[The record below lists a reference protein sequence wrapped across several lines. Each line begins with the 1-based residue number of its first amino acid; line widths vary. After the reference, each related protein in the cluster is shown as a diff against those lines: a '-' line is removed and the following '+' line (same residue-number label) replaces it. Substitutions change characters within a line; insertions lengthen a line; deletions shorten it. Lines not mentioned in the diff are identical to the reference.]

1 MMSSSS
7 ATTPRVMA
15 AQRAGVA
22 ATQAGNVVQQHSVP
36 EGSETQHPA
45 GPGHPGPPNT
55 FDPPSYEQMDFAN
68 MDFSAAFGESP
79 AISLESIDAGF
90 SPEVTH
96 DIGWDWVDFTQLF
109 PETL

>member
-1 MMSSSS
+1 MSSTS
-7 ATTPRVMA
+7 ANTPRIIA

-22 ATQAGNVVQQHSVP
+22 TTTQAGTTAIPHQHQQHAVP
-36 EGSETQHPA
+36 DDTDPQRQAQPISFEP
-45 GPGHPGPPNT
+45 
-55 FDPPSYEQMDFAN
+55 PPSYEHMDMTN
-68 MDFSAAFGESP
+68 MDFGAAFGESP
-79 AISLESIDAGF
+79 AISLESMDAGF

>member
-1 MMSSSS
+1 
-7 ATTPRVMA
+7 
-15 AQRAGVA
+15 
-22 ATQAGNVVQQHSVP
+22 
-36 EGSETQHPA
+36 
-45 GPGHPGPPNT
+45 
-55 FDPPSYEQMDFAN
+55 

-79 AISLESIDAGF
+79 AISLESMDAGF